1 VKRDDSGTDVF
12 LSMVDLNFDPSLPAG
27 ETLSLRISC
36 TNRELPAQL
45 PFGGEHG
52 DLEIEGGAPVK
63 RIRFLRKPTPTLRP
77 ALRQSAQWRLISHL
91 SLNYLSLVEQGREA
105 LLEILNLYNFT
116 DSPAVRKQIGGISAV
131 ASAPVFAKIGDPVRA
146 SFVRGTEVS
155 LAFDEDEFVGTGV
168 YMFAAVLERFLGLY
182 AALNSFVQ
190 LNVTTKQRE
199 KPLKQ
204 WPPRAGD
211 AILL

>member
-1 VKRDDSGTDVF
+1 
-12 LSMVDLNFDPSLPAG
+12 
-27 ETLSLRISC
+27 
-36 TNRELPAQL
+36 
-45 PFGGEHG
+45 
-52 DLEIEGGAPVK
+52 
-63 RIRFLRKPTPTLRP
+63 
-77 ALRQSAQWRLISHL
+77 
-91 SLNYLSLVEQGREA
+91 
-105 LLEILNLYNFT
+105 
-116 DSPAVRKQIGGISAV
+116 
-131 ASAPVFAKIGDPVRA
+131 
-146 SFVRGTEVS
+146 VRGTEVS